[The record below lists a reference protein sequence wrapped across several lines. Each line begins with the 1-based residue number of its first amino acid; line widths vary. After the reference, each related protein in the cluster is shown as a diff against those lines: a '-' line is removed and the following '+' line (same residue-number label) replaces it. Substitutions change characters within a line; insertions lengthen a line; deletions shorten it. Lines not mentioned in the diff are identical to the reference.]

1 MSNSCEKG
9 ASWPPFFV
17 LCSIKLFRVAHFR
30 RCAGLFMPLRWS
42 LYAAALVSLCR
53 CAGLFM
59 PLRWA
64 LYAAALG
71 SLCRCAG
78 LGGHAVEPCL
88 DVFVLGVERL
98 AHR

>member
-30 RCAGLFMPLRWS
+30 
-42 LYAAALVSLCR
+42 R